1 MHVTD
6 SFLPALTLQLI
17 THLVNE
23 VTICSLNRKVTLAR
37 NTAVRL
43 DVNFIQNK
51 LGRFN
56 LLKL

>member
-17 THLVNE
+17 THLVSE

-43 DVNFIQNK
+43 DVNFSQNK